1 MMANIILTP
10 KTFAGIG
17 IDDTFV
23 MLAAWR
29 RTSMKLSVPERMGLM
44 LSDAAVSI
52 TITSVTDMVSFWIG
66 IFSPFP
72 SVRIFCTYSG
82 FAVCFIF
89 VWHITFFAGC
99 MAVSGYCE
107 EKNLHS
113 IFGFKVEPLSVA
125 VKGKLN
131 QFFIQIES
139 QKFFYKNSNA
149 TAGAIS
155 LFLN

>member
-1 MMANIILTP
+1 
-10 KTFAGIG
+10 
-17 IDDTFV
+17 

-66 IFSPFP
+66 ILSPFP

-99 MAVSGYCE
+99 MAISGYCE

-113 IFGFKVEPLSVA
+113 LFGFKVQPLSVA
-125 VKGKLN
+125 VKGKCRDN
-131 QFFIQIES
+131 
-139 QKFFYKNSNA
+139 FYLKISVALKTFQNKNCKWVSE
-149 TAGAIS
+149 T
-155 LFLN
+155 

>member
-1 MMANIILTP
+1 
-10 KTFAGIG
+10 
-17 IDDTFV
+17 

-66 IFSPFP
+66 ILSPFP

-99 MAVSGYCE
+99 MALSGYCE

-113 IFGFKVEPLSVA
+113 IFGCKVQPMSVA
-125 VKGKLN
+125 VKGKLFVEFCLSCRFN
-131 QFFIQIES
+131 KRQ
-139 QKFFYKNSNA
+139 
-149 TAGAIS
+149 
-155 LFLN
+155 

>member
-10 KTFAGIG
+10 KKHFAGIG

-113 IFGFKVEPLSVA
+113 MFGFKVQPLSVA
-125 VKGKLN
+125 VKGKLDH
-131 QFFIQIES
+131 
-139 QKFFYKNSNA
+139 FYYSNRK
-149 TAGAIS
+149 S
-155 LFLN
+155 KSFL

>member
-1 MMANIILTP
+1 MMDGLFITIDFMVYSL
-10 KTFAGIG
+10 GIG

-66 IFSPFP
+66 ILSPFP

-113 IFGFKVEPLSVA
+113 IFGFKVEPMSVA
-125 VKGKLN
+125 IKG
-131 QFFIQIES
+131 ECS
-139 QKFFYKNSNA
+139 
-149 TAGAIS
+149 
-155 LFLN
+155 